1 MSSKAKYRPETDSAQ
16 VEWSKDEKHFEK
28 RVKKYVKLLK
38 GKRLWPDLGLVN
50 HLGFSPVHFSSP
62 GQHQFSPGD
71 KGFGNVAPSG
81 ECYSPLRNTLAGT
94 EVRASA
100 RMLA

>member
-1 MSSKAKYRPETDSAQ
+1 MSSKAKYWPETDSAQ

-38 GKRLWPDLGLVN
+38 GKRSWPDLGLVD
-50 HLGFSPVHFSSP
+50 HPGFSLVHSSGP
-62 GQHQFSPGD
+62 GQHQFAVGD

-81 ECYSPLRNTLAGT
+81 VL
-94 EVRASA
+94 
-100 RMLA
+100 